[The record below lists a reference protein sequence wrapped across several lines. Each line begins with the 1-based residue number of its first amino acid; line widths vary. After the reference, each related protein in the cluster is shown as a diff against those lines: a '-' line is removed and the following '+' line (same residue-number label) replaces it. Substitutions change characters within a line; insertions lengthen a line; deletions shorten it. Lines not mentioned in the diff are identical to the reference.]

1 MSNIAID
8 SKGKVNTNSVNV
20 RKNAGT
26 SYDRVEPA
34 NINDITPLPKI
45 LDEIE
50 NRLGTLPI
58 CIGLD
63 AGYHNAATAHLPE
76 SRCIQA
82 VIGYR
87 RHTHAGEHFGKWR
100 FRYDSYFDVY
110 LCPKHQP
117 LYWKT
122 TTRQGDRQYFSDP
135 KTSAVCPQRDD
146 CFGKSAARRMVER
159 HARQDAPDEAAYF
172 TKTPISKQLYKWRK
186 GTIERSFAE
195 AKQNHGIRFARML
208 GLPNMRE
215 QCFLNAAVQNIK
227 RLAKAFLFPSSFVL
241 QRPCLRAGDTVFVDG
256 LTFVFVNGLI
266 LCNNIKCYCFI
277 VGLSLLCHFPTYRAG
292 AKMSLVI

>member
-76 SRCIQA
+76 SRGIQA

-87 RHTHAGEHFGKWR
+87 RHTHAGEHFGKWC

-122 TTRQGDRQYFSDP
+122 TTRQGTVNISAIQRQARSVLKEMTALANQQQEGWWSGMPGRTHRTKQHTLRKRRSANNSTNSAKRPLSDP
-135 KTSAVCPQRDD
+135 SRRPKKPWHTLCTYAWSTKHARAVLPQR
-146 CFGKSAARRMVER
+146 CRSE
-159 HARQDAPDEAAYF
+159 HQAPC
-172 TKTPISKQLYKWRK
+172 Q
-186 GTIERSFAE
+186 
-195 AKQNHGIRFARML
+195 
-208 GLPNMRE
+208 GL
-215 QCFLNAAVQNIK
+215 LVS
-227 RLAKAFLFPSSFVL
+227 FLFRTSKAVP
-241 QRPCLRAGDTVFVDG
+241 PCWRYG
-256 LTFVFVNGLI
+256 L
-266 LCNNIKCYCFI
+266 C
-277 VGLSLLCHFPTYRAG
+277 
-292 AKMSLVI
+292 

>member
-8 SKGKVNTNSVNV
+8 SQGKVNTNSVNV

-76 SRCIQA
+76 SRGIQA

-87 RHTHAGEHFGKWR
+87 RHTHAGEHFGKWC

-172 TKTPISKQLYKWRK
+172 TKTPISKQLYK
-186 GTIERSFAE
+186 
-195 AKQNHGIRFARML
+195 
-208 GLPNMRE
+208 
-215 QCFLNAAVQNIK
+215 
-227 RLAKAFLFPSSFVL
+227 
-241 QRPCLRAGDTVFVDG
+241 
-256 LTFVFVNGLI
+256 
-266 LCNNIKCYCFI
+266 
-277 VGLSLLCHFPTYRAG
+277 
-292 AKMSLVI
+292 